1 MGIKLSNDK
10 VNAIQTSQIALP
22 GMDRIQ
28 AAVEQLAA
36 AGVEERGAVFTRREV
51 VEFILDL
58 TGYTTTAALHKKR
71 LLEPSFGEGAFVLVA
86 VERLIDSYKL
96 HGQKHADPVVDLSD
110 SIRASELHRKS
121 FIETRLKLRNL
132 LREKGISKAATEKLL
147 DVWLIQGD
155 YLLTEFSFH
164 FSHIVGNPP
173 YVRQEMIPAVLL
185 AEYRH
190 RFDTLYDRADLYI
203 PFIEKSLTL
212 LEPKGSVGL
221 ICSDRWMKNRYG
233 GPLRKMV
240 AHGYHLK
247 YFVDMVDTDAFHS
260 EVSAY
265 PAITVISREISEATR
280 IAHRPQVDK
289 DTLAKLA
296 HDMRARTLKVN
307 SVLHEVSHIM
317 RGSEPWVLESFDE
330 LAILRRLEA
339 SFPTLE
345 EARCKVGIGVATGAD
360 KVYVGTYDEL
370 DVEKDRKLPL
380 IMTKDIRAGKVEWHG
395 KGVIN
400 PFEDDGGLVDLKK
413 YPKLAAYLK
422 QHKAVI
428 CNRNVAKRNSARWY
442 RTIDR
447 ITPSITHMPKLLI
460 PDIKGEAN
468 IVYEEGKYY
477 PHHNL
482 YYITSDTWDLKA
494 LQAVLLSDI
503 TRLFITTY
511 STKMRGGY
519 LRFQAQYL
527 RRIRLPL
534 WQDVS
539 EKIKVKLK
547 AAAEQSD
554 VGACNAIAFELYKLS
569 PEERLILDTTDYKG
583 VSDAA

>member
-1 MGIKLSNDK
+1 MST
-10 VNAIQTSQIALP
+10 VQTSQLALP
-22 GMDRIQ
+22 SMDRLQ

-58 TGYTTTAALHKKR
+58 MGYTTASALHKKR
-71 LLEPSFGEGAFVLVA
+71 LIEPSFGEGAFLLVA
-86 VERLIDSYKL
+86 VERLLDSYRA
-96 HGQKHADPVVDLSD
+96 HATKHADPVTRLKD
-110 SIRASELHRKS
+110 SIRAIELHRKS

-132 LREKGISKAATEKLL
+132 LREKGIASTATEKLL
-147 DVWLIQGD
+147 DAWLLQGD
-155 YLLTEFSFH
+155 FLLTDLPFQFT
-164 FSHIVGNPP
+164 HIVGNPP
-173 YVRQEMIPAVLL
+173 YVRQELIPPVLL

-203 PFIEKSLTL
+203 PFIEKSLSL
-212 LEPKGSVGL
+212 LEPKGSVGF

-247 YFVDMVDTDAFHS
+247 YYVDMVDTDAFHS

-265 PAITVISREISEATR
+265 PAITVISRELSEATR
-280 IAHRPQVDK
+280 ITHRPQIDK
-289 DTLAKLA
+289 KTLVKLA
-296 HDMRARTLKVN
+296 HDMQAR
-307 SVLHEVSHIM
+307 SVKANGEVHEASGIM
-317 RGSEPWVLESFDE
+317 HGSEPWVLESFDQ
-330 LAILRRLEA
+330 LAVLRRLEA

-345 EARCKVGIGVATGAD
+345 EAGCKVGIGVATGAD
-360 KVYVGTYDEL
+360 KVYVAAYDDL

-380 IMTKDIRAGKVEWHG
+380 VMTKDIRAGKVEWHG

-400 PFEDDGGLVDLKK
+400 PFDDEGGLVNLKK
-413 YPKLAAYLK
+413 YPKLAAYLNR
-422 QHKAVI
+422 HKTVI
-428 CNRNVAKRNSARWY
+428 CNRNVAKRNSDRWY

-447 ITPSITHMPKLLI
+447 ITPTITHMPKLLI

-468 IVYEEGKYY
+468 IVYDEGKYY

-527 RRIRLPL
+527 RRIHIPR
-534 WQDVS
+534 WQDVP
-539 EKIKVKLK
+539 EKLRVKLRV
-547 AAAEQSD
+547 AAEKRD
-554 VGACNAIAFELYKLS
+554 IAACNAATFELYKLT
-569 PEERLILDTTDYKG
+569 PEERSILGNVDEKG
-583 VSDAA
+583 VDDAA

>member
-1 MGIKLSNDK
+1 
-10 VNAIQTSQIALP
+10 
-22 GMDRIQ
+22 MDRLQ
-28 AAVEQLAA
+28 AAVEKLAA

-51 VEFILDL
+51 VEFILEL
-58 TGYTTTAALHKKR
+58 TGYTTGPILHKER
-71 LLEPSFGEGAFVLVA
+71 LLEPSFGEGAFLLVA
-86 VERLIDSYKL
+86 VERLLDSYKS
-96 HGQKHADPVVDLSD
+96 HATKHADPIADLKD
-110 SIRASELHRKS
+110 SIRAIELHRTS

-132 LREKGISKAATEKLL
+132 LREKGITNSATEKLL
-147 DVWLIQGD
+147 NAWLIQGD
-155 YLLTEFSFH
+155 FLLVDLPFQFT
-164 FSHIVGNPP
+164 HIVGNPP
-173 YVRQEMIPAVLL
+173 YVRQELIPAILL

-190 RFDTLYDRADLYI
+190 RYDTLYDRADLYV
-203 PFIEKSLTL
+203 PFIEKSLNL
-212 LEPKGSVGL
+212 LEPKGSVGF

-240 AHGYHLK
+240 AKDFHLK

-265 PAITVISREISEATR
+265 PAITVISREKSEATR

-289 DTLAKLA
+289 ETLVKLS
-296 HDMRARTLKVN
+296 HDMRTRSLKPNNVIHEISGIMN
-307 SVLHEVSHIM
+307 S
-317 RGSEPWVLESFDE
+317 SEPWVLESFDE
-330 LAILRRLEA
+330 LAVLRRLEA
-339 SFPTLE
+339 TYPTLE
-345 EARCKVGIGVATGAD
+345 EAGCKVGIGVATGAD

-380 IMTKDIRAGKVEWHG
+380 VMTKDIRAGKVEWNG

-400 PFEDDGGLVDLKK
+400 PFDDDGGLVNLKK
-413 YPKLAAYLK
+413 YPKLAAYLNR
-422 QHKAVI
+422 HKTVI
-428 CNRNVAKRNSARWY
+428 CNRNVAKRNSDRWY

-447 ITPSITHMPKLLI
+447 ITPTITHMPKLLI

-482 YYITSDTWDLKA
+482 YYITSDIWDLKA

-527 RRIRLPL
+527 RRIRIPH
-534 WQDVS
+534 WQDVP
-539 EKIKVKLK
+539 EKIKAKLR
-547 AAAEQSD
+547 AAAEKRD
-554 VGACNAIAFELYKLS
+554 IAGCNAITFELYKLT
-569 PEERLILDTTDYKG
+569 PAERSILGEVDNKG
-583 VSDAA
+583 VDDAA

>member
-1 MGIKLSNDK
+1 
-10 VNAIQTSQIALP
+10 
-22 GMDRIQ
+22 MDRLQ

-36 AGVEERGAVFTRREV
+36 AGVEARGAVFTRREV

-58 TGYTTTAALHKKR
+58 SGYTSAAALHKKR
-71 LLEPSFGEGAFVLVA
+71 LLEPSFGEGAFLLVA
-86 VERLIDSYKL
+86 VERLLDSYHAKAS
-96 HGQKHADPVVDLSD
+96 KHADSVADLRD
-110 SIRASELHRKS
+110 SIRAIELHHRS

-132 LREKGISKAATEKLL
+132 LREKGLANAATEKLL
-147 DVWLIQGD
+147 DAWLIQGD
-155 YLLTEFSFH
+155 FLLTDLPFH

-185 AEYRH
+185 AEYRR

-203 PFIEKSLTL
+203 PFIEKSLKQ
-212 LEPKGSVGL
+212 LESKGSVGF

-233 GPLRKMV
+233 GPLREMV
-240 AHGYHLK
+240 SAGFHLK
-247 YFVDMVDTDAFHS
+247 CYVDMVDTDAFHS

-265 PAITVISREISEATR
+265 PAITVISKETSDATR
-280 IAHRPQVDK
+280 IAHRPQIDK
-289 DTLAKLA
+289 DALVKLA
-296 HDMRARTLKVN
+296 HDMRAKSLKSN
-307 SVLHEVSHIM
+307 SVVHEVSGIM
-317 RGSEPWVLESFDE
+317 HGSEPWVLESFDQ
-330 LAILRRLEA
+330 LVVLRRLEM

-345 EARCKVGIGVATGAD
+345 ETGCKVGIGVATGAD
-360 KVYVGTYDEL
+360 KVYVGPYDEL

-380 IMTKDIRAGKVEWHG
+380 VMTKDIRAGKVEWHG

-400 PFEDDGGLVDLKK
+400 PFNDEGGLVNLKK
-413 YPKLAAYLK
+413 YPKLAAYLNR
-422 QHKAVI
+422 HKTVI
-428 CNRNVAKRNSARWY
+428 CNRNVAKRNSDRWY

-482 YYITSDTWDLKA
+482 YYITSETWDLKA

-503 TRLFITTY
+503 TRMFITTY

-527 RRIRLPL
+527 RRIHIPH
-534 WQDVS
+534 WKNVP
-539 EKIKVKLK
+539 EKLK
-547 AAAEQSD
+547 NRLRSAAEKRD
-554 VGACNAIAFELYKLS
+554 IAACNAVVFELYKLT
-569 PEERLILDTTDYKG
+569 PEERNILGQVDDKG
-583 VSDAA
+583 VDNAA

>member
-1 MGIKLSNDK
+1 
-10 VNAIQTSQIALP
+10 
-22 GMDRIQ
+22 MDRLQ

-58 TGYTTTAALHKKR
+58 TGYTTSSALHKKR
-71 LLEPSFGEGAFVLVA
+71 LLEPSFGEGAFLLVA
-86 VERLIDSYKL
+86 VERLLDSYRSHAPR
-96 HGQKHADPVVDLSD
+96 HGDPVTDLRD
-110 SIRASELHRKS
+110 SIRAIELHRKS
-121 FIETRLKLRNL
+121 FVETRLKLRNL
-132 LREKGISKAATEKLL
+132 LSEKGISSSATEKLL
-147 DVWLIQGD
+147 DAWLMQGD
-155 YLLTEFSFH
+155 FLLTNLPFQFT
-164 FSHIVGNPP
+164 HIVGNPP
-173 YVRQEMIPAVLL
+173 YVRQELIPAVLL

-203 PFIEKSLTL
+203 PFIEKSLNL
-212 LEPKGSVGL
+212 LEPKGSVGF

-240 AHGYHLK
+240 AKDFHLK
-247 YFVDMVDTDAFHS
+247 YYIDMVDTDAFHS

-265 PAITVISREISEATR
+265 PAITVISRETSVATR
-280 IAHRPQVDK
+280 IAHRPLVDK
-289 DTLAKLA
+289 ETLTRLA
-296 HDMRARTLKVN
+296 NDMRAKSLKSN
-307 SVLHEVSHIM
+307 SVVHEVFGIM
-317 RGSEPWVLESFDE
+317 RGSEPWVLESFDQ
-330 LAILRRLEA
+330 LAVLRRLEI

-345 EARCKVGIGVATGAD
+345 EAGCKVGIGVATGAD
-360 KVYVGTYDEL
+360 KIYVGEYDEL

-380 IMTKDIRAGKVEWHG
+380 VMTKDIRAGKVEWHG

-400 PFEDDGGLVDLKK
+400 PFDDEGGLVNLKK
-413 YPKLAAYLK
+413 YPKLAAYLNR
-422 QHKAVI
+422 HKAVI
-428 CNRNVAKRNSARWY
+428 CKRNVAKRNSDRWY

-447 ITPSITHMPKLLI
+447 ITPKLAHTPKLLI

-482 YYITSDTWDLKA
+482 YFITSEQWDLKA
-494 LQAVLLSDI
+494 LQVVLLSDI

-527 RRIRLPL
+527 RRIRIPQ
-534 WQDVS
+534 WQDVP
-539 EKIKVKLK
+539 EDIKAKLR
-547 AAAEQSD
+547 AAAEMRD
-554 VGACNAIAFELYKLS
+554 IKACNALAFELYGLS
-569 PEERLILDTTDYKG
+569 LVERRVLGVIDDGKG
-583 VSDAA
+583 VDDAA

>member
-1 MGIKLSNDK
+1 MTTVQI
-10 VNAIQTSQIALP
+10 SQIALP
-22 GMDRIQ
+22 GLDRLQ

-36 AGVEERGAVFTRREV
+36 AGVEERGAIFTRREV

-58 TGYTTTAALHKKR
+58 TGYIATVPLHKKR
-71 LLEPSFGEGAFVLVA
+71 LLEPSFGDGAFLLVA
-86 VERLIDSYKL
+86 VERLLESYKS
-96 HGQKHADPVVDLSD
+96 HATKHADYMADLRD
-110 SIRASELHRKS
+110 SIRAIELHRKS
-121 FIETRLKLRNL
+121 FVETRLKLRNL
-132 LREKGISKAATEKLL
+132 LREKGIASSTTEQLI
-147 DVWLIQGD
+147 DAWLIQGD
-155 YLLTEFSFH
+155 FLLKDFPFH
-164 FSHIVGNPP
+164 FTYIVGNPP

-203 PFIEKSLTL
+203 PFIEKSLKL
-212 LEPKGSVGL
+212 LEPKGSVGF

-247 YFVDMVDTDAFHS
+247 YYVDMVNTDAFHS

-265 PAITVISREISEATR
+265 PAITVISRETSEATR
-280 IAHRPQVDK
+280 IAHRPNVDK
-289 DTLAKLA
+289 DTFVKLA
-296 HDMRARTLKVN
+296 HDMRAKSLKPN
-307 SVLHEVSHIM
+307 NTIHQVSGIM
-317 RGSEPWVLESFDE
+317 SSSEPWVLESFDQ
-330 LAILRRLEA
+330 LAVLRRLEA
-339 SFPTLE
+339 TYPTLE
-345 EARCKVGIGVATGAD
+345 EAGCKVGIGVATGAD

-370 DVEKDRKLPL
+370 DVEQDRKLPL
-380 IMTKDIRAGKVEWHG
+380 VMTKDIRAGKVEWNG

-400 PFEDDGGLVDLKK
+400 PFKDDGGLVDLRK
-413 YPKLAAYLK
+413 YPKLAAYLNR
-422 QHKAVI
+422 HKAVI
-428 CNRNVAKRNSARWY
+428 CNRNVAKRNSDRWY

-482 YYITSDTWDLKA
+482 YYVTSDTWDLNA

-527 RRIRLPL
+527 RRIHVPH
-534 WQDVS
+534 WKDVP
-539 EKIKVKLK
+539 EKLK
-547 AAAEQSD
+547 AKLRAAAEKRD
-554 VGACNAIAFELYKLS
+554 IAACNAVTFDLYKLT
-569 PEERLILDTTDYKG
+569 PEERSIVGQVDEKG
-583 VSDAA
+583 VINAA

>member
-1 MGIKLSNDK
+1 
-10 VNAIQTSQIALP
+10 
-22 GMDRIQ
+22 MDRLQ

-58 TGYTTTAALHKKR
+58 AGYMTTTALHKKR
-71 LLEPSFGEGAFVLVA
+71 FLEPSFGEGAFLLVA
-86 VERLIDSYKL
+86 VERLVDSYKL
-96 HGQKHADPVVDLSD
+96 HAPKHADPVTDLRD
-110 SIRASELHRKS
+110 AIRAIELHRKS

-132 LREKGISKAATEKLL
+132 LREKGISNAATEKLL
-147 DVWLIQGD
+147 DAWLIQGD
-155 YLLTEFSFH
+155 FLLTELPLH

-203 PFIEKSLTL
+203 PFIEKSLKL
-212 LEPKGSVGL
+212 LEPKGSVGF

-240 AHGYHLK
+240 AKDFHLK
-247 YFVDMVDTDAFHS
+247 YYVDMVDTDAFHS

-265 PAITVISREISEATR
+265 PAITVISRETAEATR
-280 IAHRPQVDK
+280 IAHRPKVDK
-289 DTLAKLA
+289 DTLVMLA
-296 HDMRARTLKVN
+296 HDMRARSLKPDSDV
-307 SVLHEVSHIM
+307 HEVSGIM
-317 RGSEPWVLESFDE
+317 HGSEPWVLESFDQ
-330 LAILRRLEA
+330 LAVLRRLEA

-345 EARCKVGIGVATGAD
+345 EAGCKVGIGVATGAD
-360 KVYVGTYDEL
+360 KVYVGAYDEL
-370 DVEKDRKLPL
+370 DVEKDCKLPL
-380 IMTKDIRAGKVEWHG
+380 VMTKDIRAGKVEWHG

-400 PFEDDGGLVDLKK
+400 PFDDEGGLVNLKK
-413 YPKLAAYLK
+413 HPKLAAYLNS
-422 QHKAVI
+422 HKAVI
-428 CNRNVAKRNSARWY
+428 CKRNVAKRNSDRWY

-447 ITPSITHMPKLLI
+447 ITPTITHMPKLLI

-527 RRIRLPL
+527 RRIHIPY
-534 WQDVS
+534 WKDVP
-539 EKIKVKLK
+539 EKIKTKLR
-547 AAAEQSD
+547 AAAEKRD
-554 VGACNAIAFELYKLS
+554 IAACNSVTFDLYKLT
-569 PEERLILDTTDYKG
+569 PDERTILGQGDDKG
-583 VSDAA
+583 VDNAA